1 MLQGI
6 NPALVPSAAYAVVP
20 RTSTA
25 TAGASADGGQPAVGA
40 QDDDMFSDPESSL
53 YDYQNMEDAG

>member
-1 MLQGI
+1 
-6 NPALVPSAAYAVVP
+6 VPSAAYAVVP

-25 TAGASADGGQPAVGA
+25 TVGASADGGRPAVGA